1 MPFGSE
7 ANGSHLRP
15 RRSGTITATGIPI
28 DRGRG
33 SHVWEIKI
41 YDEDE
46 KLVSIS
52 RCTLNLVEIRRIR
65 INEKRRTLPP
75 ACRARG
81 L

>member
-41 YDEDE
+41 HDEDE
-46 KLVSIS
+46 KLVYF
-52 RCTLNLVEIRRIR
+52 RKLECVTRK
-65 INEKRRTLPP
+65 KRRDSK
-75 ACRARG
+75 
-81 L
+81 